1 MVKDSEISGS
11 IEFTPLGRNGRSEE
25 VASVVSF
32 LMSSDAGFVNGG
44 NIIVDGGNHCVDPVL
59 KQEFESGDRT
69 EI

>member
-1 MVKDSEISGS
+1 
-11 IEFTPLGRNGRSEE
+11 
-25 VASVVSF
+25 
-32 LMSSDAGFVNGG
+32 VNGG